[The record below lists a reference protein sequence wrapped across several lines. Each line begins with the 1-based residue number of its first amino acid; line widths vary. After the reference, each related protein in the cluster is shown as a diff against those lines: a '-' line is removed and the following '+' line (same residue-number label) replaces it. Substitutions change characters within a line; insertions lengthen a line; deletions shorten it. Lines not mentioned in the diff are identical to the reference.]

1 MYNKEYVRI
10 NIINFNKKSNQSEY
24 AISNIHHHR
33 TPLVQWLLRKYK
45 YLWDVRYKGQDSSL
59 REKTLHTYTL
69 KLG

>member
-45 YLWDVRYKGQDSSL
+45 YLWGVKYKG
-59 REKTLHTYTL
+59 
-69 KLG
+69 